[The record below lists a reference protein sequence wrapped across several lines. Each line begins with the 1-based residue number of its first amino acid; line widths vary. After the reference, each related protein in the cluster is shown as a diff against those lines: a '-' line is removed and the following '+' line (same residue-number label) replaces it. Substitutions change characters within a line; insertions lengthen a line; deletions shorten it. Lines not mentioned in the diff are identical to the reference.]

1 MKTKLMGVVSFATLF
16 LIFFSFGYANADV
29 FMKNRQHTDAMQIMG
44 QNQPAE
50 DVVETIWLT
59 EKGYRSDNPEN
70 SIILSLDPKKMLTLD
85 HSDKTYTKMPLDMNK
100 MMPQG
105 AEQDAEGQ
113 AAFQGMM
120 KNMMKMEVTVTATG
134 EKKKI
139 GTWKCKK
146 YIMTMKT
153 FMGDIN
159 NEIWATEDLKVDKD
173 LYARMGASMMA
184 GMPGMQASMADM
196 TRELKKIKGVRVYT
210 TVTQEMMGQKIR
222 HTTELL
228 EFKKGKAPVGLFTP
242 PKGYQQKTAQMQ

>member
-1 MKTKLMGVVSFATLF
+1 MKTKLMGIVGVVTLF
-16 LIFFSFGYANADV
+16 LIFFSFGYATADV

-59 EKGYRSDNPEN
+59 EKGYRSDNSKN
-70 SIILSLDPKKMLTLD
+70 SVILRLNPKKMLMID
-85 HSDKTYTKMPLDMNK
+85 HSDKTFMEMPLDMNK
-100 MMPQG
+100 MMSQK
-105 AEQDAEGQ
+105 AEGQ
-113 AAFQGMM
+113 AALQGMM
-120 KNMMKMEVTVTATG
+120 KNMMKIEVTVTATG

-159 NEIWATEDLKVDKD
+159 NEIWATEDLTVDKD

-222 HTTELL
+222 HTTALL
-228 EFKKGKAPVGLFTP
+228 EFKKGSAPAGLFKTP
-242 PKGYQQKTAQMQ
+242 AGYQQKTAQMQ

>member
-1 MKTKLMGVVSFATLF
+1 MKTKLIGVVGFVTLF
-16 LIFFSFGYANADV
+16 LMFFSFGYANADV

-50 DVVETIWLT
+50 DVVVTIWLT
-59 EKGYRSDNPEN
+59 EKGYRSDNSKN
-70 SIILSLDPKKMLTLD
+70 SVILYLNPKKMLMID
-85 HSDKTYTKMPLDMNK
+85 HSDKTYMEMPLDMNK

-120 KNMMKMEVTVTATG
+120 KNMMKMEITVTATG

-139 GTWKCKK
+139 RTWKCKK

-173 LYARMGASMMA
+173 LYARMGASMAA

-228 EFKKGKAPVGLFTP
+228 EFKKGHAPAGLFKTP
-242 PKGYQQKTAQMQ
+242 AGYQQKTAQMQ

>member
-1 MKTKLMGVVSFATLF
+1 MKTNFFSVVGFVTLF
-16 LIFFSFGYANADV
+16 LVLSSFGCANADV
-29 FMKNRQHTDAMQIMG
+29 FMKNRQHSDAMQIMG
-44 QNQPAE
+44 QNQPAK
-50 DVVETIWLT
+50 DVVETTWLT
-59 EKGYRSDNPEN
+59 KKGYRNDNPEN
-70 SIILSLDPKKMLTLD
+70 SIILSLDPQRMLMID
-85 HSDKTYTKMPLDMNK
+85 HSDKTYMEMPLDMNK

-105 AEQDAEGQ
+105 AGQDAEGQ

-120 KNMMKMEVTVTATG
+120 KNMMKMEVAVTVTG

-139 GTWKCKK
+139 RTWKCKK

-153 FMGDIN
+153 FMGVIK

-173 LYARMGASMMA
+173 LYDRMGASMMA

-228 EFKKGKAPVGLFTP
+228 EFKKGTAPARLFKTP
-242 PKGYQQKTAQMQ
+242 EGYQQKTTQIQ